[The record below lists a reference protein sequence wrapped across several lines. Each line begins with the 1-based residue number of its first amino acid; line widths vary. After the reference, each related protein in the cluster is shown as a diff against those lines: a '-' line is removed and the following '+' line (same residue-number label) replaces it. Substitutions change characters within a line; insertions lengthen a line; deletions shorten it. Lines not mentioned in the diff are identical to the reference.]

1 MRKSMITGILVFVC
15 SLALIFITG
24 CAKEQSVKG
33 DVGLTQAQAQP
44 SAEEVAQ
51 AEKEAALR
59 EQALKEQTLEKKMLA
74 EAAAIQDIHFAFDNY
89 DLKPEARALLGELAD
104 WLLEH
109 KGFEATIEGNCDNRG
124 TAVYNLALGE
134 RRAEAAKTYL
144 ANLGVSNTRITT
156 ISYGEEM
163 PADPRNCED
172 AWAKN
177 RRDHFIVFP
186 NK

>member
-1 MRKSMITGILVFVC
+1 MRKSLITLILVFVC

-59 EQALKEQTLEKKMLA
+59 EQALKEQTLEKDA
-74 EAAAIQDIHFAFDNY
+74 GGSRRNPGYTFAFDNY
-89 DLKPEARALLGELAD
+89 DLKPEARALLGELAG

-109 KGFEATIEGNCDNRG
+109 KGFEATIEGHCDNRG

-134 RRAEAAKTYL
+134 RRAEAAKAYL

-186 NK
+186 KK